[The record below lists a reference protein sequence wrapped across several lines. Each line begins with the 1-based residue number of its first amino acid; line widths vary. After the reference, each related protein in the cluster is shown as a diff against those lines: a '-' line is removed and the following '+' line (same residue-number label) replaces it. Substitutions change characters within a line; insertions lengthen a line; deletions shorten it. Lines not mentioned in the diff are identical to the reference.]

1 MPKSTEEDFQR
12 FNAFLQYDSMATPL
26 HRNRYPRGHEIYNFD
41 RAFQAHHYYIF
52 SLSEWPRPNTGTPVQ
67 GVEKFTILIENFH
80 AHFY

>member
-12 FNAFLQYDSMATPL
+12 FNAFLQYDSKATPL

-52 SLSEWPRPNTGTPVQ
+52 SLSETYL
-67 GVEKFTILIENFH
+67 GVEKTIFKDLMHFH
-80 AHFY
+80 YTTNMATP